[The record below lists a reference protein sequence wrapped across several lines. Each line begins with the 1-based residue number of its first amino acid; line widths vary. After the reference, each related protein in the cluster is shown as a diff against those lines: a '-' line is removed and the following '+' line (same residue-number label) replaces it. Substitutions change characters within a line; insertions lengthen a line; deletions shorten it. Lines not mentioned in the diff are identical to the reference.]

1 MMPYTIWS
9 RGQLVG
15 ETSLDHTR
23 ADPRQRSGDF
33 LPTAF
38 GETLIPPPEP
48 AESLPADI
56 QVTSSLFEE
65 LELRAPDGTPIPAE
79 WIEIRDIANTRSV
92 ICPRPSTIENFSCA
106 RRTADPADVPDDFDL
121 DDWDVPD
128 EDLGFL
134 EDLEFDLEE
143 FDHWM
148 ESRVRTDFPRF
159 EIDIRLVDEN
169 AVP

>member
-1 MMPYTIWS
+1 MPYTIWS

-15 ETSLDHTR
+15 ESSLDQPR

-48 AESLPADI
+48 EVLPADMH
-56 QVTSSLFEE
+56 VTTSQFEE
-65 LELRAPDGTPIPAE
+65 LELRAPDGTRIPAE

-92 ICPRPSTIENFSCA
+92 ICPQPGGIENFSCV
-106 RRTADPADVPDDFDL
+106 RRTADPADAPDVFDL

-134 EDLEFDLEE
+134 EDVEFDLEE

-148 ESRVRTDFPRF
+148 PPAPTDFPRY

-169 AVP
+169 ATP